1 MYIHSLELKE
11 KPEIENIVVVVDKI
25 SEYEYI
31 IEEINNVYYYVTI

>member
-1 MYIHSLELKE
+1 MYIHSLEFNE